1 MTTINALDDRFDDA
15 ERGLEWLEKLEAL
28 QARSA
33 SDRAAYEV
41 AEYVMRL
48 RAAVTALAGD
58 RTAAELSEAVGTET
72 AQLVEELRQAGE
84 KDYWNTRV
92 LPALLK
98 SGG

>member
-48 RAAVTALAGD
+48 RAAVTALAGG